1 MPGFLVRL
9 GVGVG
14 LCVALLWPA
23 VPVATADSGLSPT
36 AGGMR
41 TLMGNSG
48 GAVDTYNFTV
58 PQPTTAPTLTVTFT
72 PASIADGNQAGF
84 IVYFDGTNV
93 TSGSKTGT
101 PGMLSAT
108 LPQNPAAIASVQ
120 VFSYSPA
127 SSSFTIQSTGVPSG
141 VGNGPAA
148 NNGTAATA
156 APLNGT
162 LSEGL
167 PASTTGSFAYFTFPS
182 PGASPPTTVSLTYSP
197 ADSRVNQA
205 VGFNVIDAYG
215 NNIGSAIQPANQNQ
229 AAATLTLDLSRT
241 PGESLSVQVFNYAQG
256 VPISYRL
263 SVSGIAPT
271 LASTPAA
278 GTPPPVGA
286 PASAGFQP
294 FWVENFVA
302 TPIWSGTDAAAVNFG
317 PQAQFSS
324 FLVVKP
330 QSGSRLYVLNPRT
343 NNFGYIDAD
352 AVGPS
357 GPPASA

>member
-1 MPGFLVRL
+1 MPGLLARL
-9 GVGVG
+9 GLGAG

-23 VPVATADSGLSPT
+23 MPIAAADSGLSPT

-41 TLMGNSG
+41 TLVGNSG

-58 PQPTTAPTLTVTFT
+58 PQPTAAPTLTVTFT

-93 TSGSKTGT
+93 VSGGKTAISGV
-101 PGMLSAT
+101 LSAT

-127 SSSFTIQSTGVPSG
+127 PSSFTIQSSGVPSG
-141 VGNGPAA
+141 VPNGPAT
-148 NNGTAATA
+148 NNSTAATA

-162 LSEGL
+162 LSESL
-167 PASTTGSFAYFTFPS
+167 SASTTGSFAYFTFPS

-215 NNIGSAIQPANQNQ
+215 NTIGSAIQPANQNQ
-229 AAATLTLDLSRT
+229 AAATLTVDLSRT
-241 PGESLSVQVFNYAQG
+241 PGEPLSVQVFNYAQD

-271 LASTPAA
+271 LASVPAA
-278 GTPPPVGA
+278 GTPPPAGAGA
-286 PASAGFQP
+286 PTGFQP

-302 TPIWSGTDAAAVNFG
+302 TPIWSGIDAAALNFG
-317 PQAQFSS
+317 LQPQFSG

-343 NNFGYIDAD
+343 NNFAYIDAD

-357 GPPASA
+357 GPPPSS

>member
-1 MPGFLVRL
+1 MPGLLARLRL
-9 GVGVG
+9 GAS

-23 VPVATADSGLSPT
+23 VPIAAADSGLSPT

-58 PQPTTAPTLTVTFT
+58 PQPIAAPTLTVTFT

-93 TSGSKTGT
+93 VSGGKTAISGV
-101 PGMLSAT
+101 LSAT

-127 SSSFTIQSTGVPSG
+127 PSSFTIQSTGVPSG
-141 VGNGPAA
+141 VPNGPAT
-148 NNGTAATA
+148 NNSTAATA
-156 APLNGT
+156 APLNGA
-162 LSEGL
+162 LSESL

-182 PGASPPTTVSLTYSP
+182 PGTSPPTTVSLTYSP

-215 NNIGSAIQPANQNQ
+215 NNIGNAIQPANQNQ
-229 AAATLTLDLSRT
+229 TAATLTVDLSRT
-241 PGESLSVQVFNYAQG
+241 PGEPLSVQVFNYAQG

-271 LASTPAA
+271 LPSTPAA
-278 GTPPPVGA
+278 GTPPATGA
-286 PASAGFQP
+286 PAGFQP

-302 TPIWSGTDAAAVNFG
+302 TPIWSGPDNAALDFG
-317 PQAQFSS
+317 LQPQFSS

-330 QSGSRLYVLNPRT
+330 QTGSRLYVLNPRT
-343 NNFGYIDAD
+343 NNYGYIDAE